1 MNDTPFSLD
10 EINATDNY
18 KKGLPSSRKYDT
30 VDLGKPG
37 PDDWFKGYDLG
48 KGFEQF
54 GISWITRKKDA
65 EGKSHPYLIAGKVDF
80 KAAAVQKLKRVQ
92 RVHLYYGITS
102 NYRPFI
108 WPVVLVEDINEA
120 LGWHVTGLE
129 IAKAAM
135 TRWTQIQSDK
145 ANNRY
150 IHVDLDNQQSVP
162 EYDVFKKPPLD
173 YVTAINKA
181 FKGRIIS
188 NEDHPIYKAAG
199 SIVESSYVNS
209 IKKGVIKP

>member
-1 MNDTPFSLD
+1 MNNPFSLED
-10 EINATDNY
+10 VIATEDY
-18 KKGLPSSRKYDT
+18 KQGLPSTRRYDT

-37 PDDWFKGYDLG
+37 AEDWFRGYDLG
-48 KGFEQF
+48 KGFDQF
-54 GISWITRKKDA
+54 AISWITKKKDA
-65 EGKSHPYLIAGKVDF
+65 EGKQHPYLITGKPDF

-102 NYRPFI
+102 HYRPFI
-108 WPVVLVEDINEA
+108 WPVAVVDDIKEA

-129 IAKAAM
+129 IAKAGM

-145 ANNRY
+145 PNNRY
-150 IHVDLDNQQSVP
+150 IHLDLENQKSVP
-162 EYDVFKKPPLD
+162 DYDVYKKPPID

-181 FKGRIIS
+181 FKDRFIS

-199 SIVESSYVNS
+199 TIVESSYVNS